1 MRARVHFDVRQ
12 KMKTESKQVNS
23 SGLGYCLLAGVS
35 IIAVT
40 VVAVR
45 YQLKFTQQISEDG
58 MIRGMMSA
66 LVVCPLIAL
75 ALNLTLRSSRA
86 AFVAALLVPSFFSA
100 LWIHEVLF
108 GNKMPE
114 LAYQEPLLPR
124 IVAVLVYLTSVVALP
139 AMLAMIPFV
148 FRLPSSSKDRNE
160 KAEQGA
166 ADRPLSAAL
175 LREPGGGS
183 ES

>member
-1 MRARVHFDVRQ
+1 MVDQCTQRNN
-12 KMKTESKQVNS
+12 ESKT
-23 SGLGYCLLAGVS
+23 G
-35 IIAVT
+35 T
-40 VVAVR
+40 
-45 YQLKFTQQISEDG
+45 
-58 MIRGMMSA
+58 M
-66 LVVCPLIAL
+66 
-75 ALNLTLRSSRA
+75 
-86 AFVAALLVPSFFSA
+86 
-100 LWIHEVLF
+100 
-108 GNKMPE
+108 
-114 LAYQEPLLPR
+114 QEPLLPR